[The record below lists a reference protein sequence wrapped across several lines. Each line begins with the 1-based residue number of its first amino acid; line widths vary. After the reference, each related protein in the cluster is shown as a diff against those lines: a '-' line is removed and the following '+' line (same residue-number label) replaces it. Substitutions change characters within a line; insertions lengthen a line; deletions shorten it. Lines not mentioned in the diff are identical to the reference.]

1 MERADV
7 LVFKKGLCASRE
19 DAKKLIMEGKVRSGR
34 DAVVMKPSEKYPE
47 DTEFIV
53 EEPSPYV
60 SRGAYKLLDSLEK
73 YLPDLSGMTALD
85 VGASTGGF
93 TDLMLQKNASKVYA
107 VDSGYGQLHYKLQN
121 DPRVISMEKVNARYL
136 DELSIPEKIDIMTMD
151 VSFISVTKIIPAA
164 ERLLKPGAFVFIL
177 VKPQF
182 ELERKD
188 VGKGGVV
195 RDEALRQKAVDKISS
210 FACDEMKWKL
220 LEVLPSAIK
229 GPKGNQEYMSVFM
242 KLLQPGS

>member
-1 MERADV
+1 MERSDI
-7 LVFKKGLCASRE
+7 LVFKQGLCASRE
-19 DAKKLIMEGKVRSGR
+19 DAKKLIMAGKVRAGR
-34 DAVVMKPSEKYPE
+34 DAVVMKPSEKYSE

-53 EEPSPYV
+53 EQPSPYV

-93 TDLMLQKNASKVYA
+93 TDLMLQKNATKVYA
-107 VDSGYGQLHYKLQN
+107 VDSGHGQLHDKLRN
-121 DPRVISMEKVNARYL
+121 DPRVISMEKANARYL

-151 VSFISVTKIIPAA
+151 VSFISVMKIIPATD
-164 ERLLKPGAFVFIL
+164 RLLKPGALAFIL

-195 RDEALRQKAVDKISS
+195 RDDALRQKAVDKICS
-210 FACDEMKWKL
+210 FARDEMKWKL
-220 LEVLPSAIK
+220 LEVLPSSIK
-229 GPKGNQEYMSVFM
+229 GPKGNQEYMAVFVAG
-242 KLLQPGS
+242 KLPPA